1 MRRPLLGSENK
12 DVAVTL
18 VELARVFND
27 GGRDDEAEPAIRE
40 SLAIRLKVFG
50 EEHQET
56 ATSKSELGRLL
67 MRRGDLADAEPL
79 LRENVVT
86 TVHVLG
92 ADHPNSAAAKSTLGL
107 LLLAKGDLRGGEA
120 LLRESLALNR
130 RIFGTRGLEYAQA
143 LNSLAIAEEWQ
154 GHLGPAQ
161 SLFEEALQIA
171 QPQLGGTHTR
181 VQTYLVNLARV
192 RIARGDGAA
201 TASPLRDVL
210 TARETL
216 YPPGNWRVAQAQS
229 LLAAALMAQKRYAD
243 AEPLMVAAD
252 GGLRSVGGI
261 EGRERAANRA
271 RLAIVRQTLRRPE
284 QAGGSR

>member
-1 MRRPLLGSENK
+1 M
-12 DVAVTL
+12 
-18 VELARVFND
+18 
-27 GGRDDEAEPAIRE
+27 
-40 SLAIRLKVFG
+40 
-50 EEHQET
+50 
-56 ATSKSELGRLL
+56 
-67 MRRGDLADAEPL
+67 
-79 LRENVVT
+79 
-86 TVHVLG
+86 
-92 ADHPNSAAAKSTLGL
+92 
-107 LLLAKGDLRGGEA
+107 
-120 LLRESLALNR
+120 
-130 RIFGTRGLEYAQA
+130 
-143 LNSLAIAEEWQ
+143 
-154 GHLGPAQ
+154 
-161 SLFEEALQIA
+161 
-171 QPQLGGTHTR
+171 
-181 VQTYLVNLARV
+181 